1 MNDYTDRQIA
11 IFTDIHGLLEPTISI
26 LEDIKKRNITEIYS
40 LGDNIGVGPN
50 PSEVLDLLK
59 KYNVKMINGNSEDYT
74 ILGLEPFK
82 SYFTEQKIESQK
94 WTLSKLNSSQI
105 EMLKNNK
112 HSYDLIIGGKKIGLC
127 HFVNDIR
134 IDYIEGH
141 NAWSYQDAMNYNW
154 PDPQAQ
160 FYYTNS
166 KEQTNKILEKCN
178 SKKEE
183 DKGYVSAYNDRLFDG
198 KTIDYYD
205 EIIEGHIH
213 FKMISED
220 ENVKVRTIRAVALA
234 FKDDPV
240 DKASYIIIKEK
251 SIGYDIEEIFVT
263 YDRKSMLDSIDK
275 SDMPNKEPI
284 NKFVY
289 R

>member
-1 MNDYTDRQIA
+1 MNNYTGRQIA

-26 LEDIKKRNITEIYS
+26 LEDIKKRNINEIYS

-59 KYNVKMINGNSEDYT
+59 KYNVKMINGNSEDYS
-74 ILGLEPFK
+74 ILGIKPFE
-82 SYFTEQKIESQK
+82 SYFTDQKIESQK
-94 WTLSKLNSSQI
+94 WTLAKLTDEQI

-112 HSYDLIIGGKKIGLC
+112 HSYDLLIGGKKVGLC

-134 IDYIEGH
+134 IDYKDGH
-141 NAWSYQDAMNYNW
+141 NAWSYQDSMNDNL
-154 PDPQAQ
+154 PNPQKQ

-166 KEQTNKILEKCN
+166 LEQTNEILMKCKSN
-178 SKKEE
+178 KEE
-183 DKGYVSAYNDRLFDG
+183 DRGYVSAYNDRLFDG

-220 ENVKVRTIRAVALA
+220 KNVKVRTIRAVALA
-234 FKDDPV
+234 YKDDPL
-240 DKASYIIIKEK
+240 DKASYIIIREK
-251 SIGYDIEEIFVT
+251 KSGYDIEEVLVP
-263 YDRKSMLDSIDK
+263 YDRKSMLESIDK